1 MIGTAV
7 LRQPG
12 GKNVRKRELEQ
23 FHKLLLEKRQRLLA
37 NADRTLREDMVLDKN
52 DLPDEMDLATADYN
66 QGLVFRLRD
75 RERSLLGKID
85 KALKK
90 IDDNEFGICEECEER
105 ISIKRLK
112 ARPVTTLCIRCKEE
126 QERQEKMYV

>member
-1 MIGTAV
+1 M
-7 LRQPG
+7 
-12 GKNVRKRELEQ
+12 RKRELEQ
-23 FHKLLLEKRQRLLA
+23 FHKLLLEKRIRLLA

-52 DLPDEMDLATADYN
+52 ALPDEMDLATADYN